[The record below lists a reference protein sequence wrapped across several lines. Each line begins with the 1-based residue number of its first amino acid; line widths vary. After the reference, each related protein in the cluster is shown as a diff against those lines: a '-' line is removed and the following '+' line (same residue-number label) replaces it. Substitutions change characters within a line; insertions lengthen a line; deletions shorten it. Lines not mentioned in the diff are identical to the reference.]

1 MIWESISM
9 NNIKNM
15 ETIEDEYKLLADP
28 ENIKKKLEELSELY
42 KKLAD
47 ELLVKTYETKIVR
60 EQINY
65 CLELLSIIEEEKTKE

>member
-1 MIWESISM
+1 M
-9 NNIKNM
+9 NNDIKNM
-15 ETIEDEYKLLADP
+15 ETIEDEYKSLTDP

-42 KKLAD
+42 KKLVD
-47 ELLVKTYETKIVR
+47 ELLTKTYETKIVR

>member
-1 MIWESISM
+1 M